1 VLERSRLIHETP
13 EKHRLRG
20 AAEWLSSVRST
31 VADRAAEWLARRPQP
46 VQQGWRLLHRTG
58 RETIEDR
65 VPGLAAEA
73 ALFTLL
79 SMPALLL
86 AIVGSLGFIAAAL
99 GPAGTRELHRIL
111 ELPHAVLSEPTFD
124 AYQQVVTTVLSQQRG
139 GVVSLGIL
147 FSAWTASRAVNRY
160 LETITLAYDVSP
172 RPAWKRRLV
181 AAGLTL
187 GALCC
192 AVAVLPPLVIGPRL
206 VRWAAP
212 DAVAETTLT
221 LLHLLFWPAVLTLA
235 MVALTTLYHL
245 GVPWRTPWR
254 RDIPGAVLAVGL
266 WLLASAGLRAYLT
279 LTVQRGAVYGQLAVP
294 IAVVL
299 WLYLTAFAVL
309 LGAELN
315 SEIEHLWPHDK
326 HPWRIPWRRLFPKR
340 LRSRGVAD

>member
-1 VLERSRLIHETP
+1 
-13 EKHRLRG
+13 
-20 AAEWLSSVRST
+20 
-31 VADRAAEWLARRPQP
+31 
-46 VQQGWRLLHRTG
+46 
-58 RETIEDR
+58 
-65 VPGLAAEA
+65 
-73 ALFTLL
+73 
-79 SMPALLL
+79 
-86 AIVGSLGFIAAAL
+86 
-99 GPAGTRELHRIL
+99 
-111 ELPHAVLSEPTFD
+111 
-124 AYQQVVTTVLSQQRG
+124 
-139 GVVSLGIL
+139 
-147 FSAWTASRAVNRY
+147 
-160 LETITLAYDVSP
+160 
-172 RPAWKRRLV
+172 
-181 AAGLTL
+181 
-187 GALCC
+187 
-192 AVAVLPPLVIGPRL
+192 VLPPLVIGPRL